1 LPFPDAGFDAALA
14 QLVVH
19 FMTDPVLGLREMA
32 RVTRPEGIVAACVW
46 DHAGER
52 SPLAVFWRAANELE
66 LGMQD
71 ESGMSGAREGHLVEL
86 FDAAGLRR
94 VEDSVLVSRVEYS
107 SFDEWWEPYTFG
119 IGPAGAFVAALDP
132 AQTERVRTRCQELL
146 PAAPFEL
153 VSYAWAARG
162 IV

>member
-1 LPFPDAGFDAALA
+1 
-14 QLVVH
+14 
-19 FMTDPVLGLREMA
+19 MA
-32 RVTRPEGIVAACVW
+32 RVTRPDGVVAACVW

-52 SPLAVFWRAANELE
+52 SPLAVFWRAANELSSV
-66 LGMQD
+66 
-71 ESGMSGAREGHLVEL
+71 SGRVRMSGVREGHLVEL
-86 FDAAGLRR
+86 FVAAGLRR
-94 VEDSVLVSRVEYS
+94 RGLVVVSRVEYS

-132 AQTERVRTRCQELL
+132 EQTERVRTRCRELL

-162 IV
+162 VV